1 MGCEK
6 KKMGKLLATIFIV
19 TLVITAIISPVIIAV
34 EDTIIVTFN
43 PTGSVTLDVAP
54 ELFDFDTVASNGNE
68 ESANSFT
75 LYNNGTMNMQTTCDT
90 NSSTLNL
97 TLDADGTPG
106 EDYFSLQ
113 FTSASNFEGNN
124 AYITTASS
132 MTLNNTLAPSG
143 SDTFKLTI
151 HLGVISVDHPEQ
163 NTTVNFTGVISP

>member
-6 KKMGKLLATIFIV
+6 KKMGKLLVTIFII
-19 TLVITAIISPVIIAV
+19 TLVMTAIISPVIIAV
-34 EDTIIVTFN
+34 EDTIIVTFD

-54 ELFDFDTVASNGNE
+54 ELFDFSTVTSNSNE
-68 ESANSFT
+68 ESSGSFT
-75 LYNNGTMNMQTTCDT
+75 LYNNGTVYMKTTCNT
-90 NSSTLNL
+90 NSSTQNL

-106 EDYFSLQ
+106 DDYFSLQ
-113 FTSASNFEGNN
+113 FTSAANFEGNN

-151 HLGVISVDHPEQ
+151 HLGVITVDHPEQ
-163 NTTVNFTGVISP
+163 NTTVNFTGVVSS